1 MSNDVTL
8 WMQTLMMRPQLKE
21 VTMLYLILLSITES
35 LLTLHP
41 QGGRRCKLMKY
52 SADETASDSY
62 CKPWGCLNT
71 YYYHLVAARTTGSI
85 PKKGRYGTFGECR
98 DINCRFPCCRAAPL
112 EQHGIKDSNLQPS
125 SQDCCLKFH
134 FLCTVL
140 CHCFNKKNQFL
151 P

>member
-52 SADETASDSY
+52 STDETASDSY
-62 CKPWGCLNT
+62 CKP
-71 YYYHLVAARTTGSI
+71 
-85 PKKGRYGTFGECR
+85 
-98 DINCRFPCCRAAPL
+98 
-112 EQHGIKDSNLQPS
+112 
-125 SQDCCLKFH
+125 
-134 FLCTVL
+134 
-140 CHCFNKKNQFL
+140 
-151 P
+151 